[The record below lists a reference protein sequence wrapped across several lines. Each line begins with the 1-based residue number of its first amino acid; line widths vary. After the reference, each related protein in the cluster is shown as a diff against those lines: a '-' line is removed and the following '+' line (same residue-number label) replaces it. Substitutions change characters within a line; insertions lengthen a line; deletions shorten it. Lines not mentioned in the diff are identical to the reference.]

1 LSRTDGVARL
11 DATDTVH
18 GPIPADEDD
27 DDREARDGA
36 SGEDGRDTTTVRGRR
51 AEDVALRHLACAGLE
66 LVTRNYRCRAGELD
80 LVMLE
85 PTTRTLVI
93 VEVRSRGRRDFG
105 DAASTIGYAKQRRIV
120 LAARHLLMAR
130 RELRK
135 LRARFD
141 VVALDPAPGGAGFS
155 LTWIRGAFGS
165 V

>member
-1 LSRTDGVARL
+1 VSRDL
-11 DATDTVH
+11 DATGTVH
-18 GPIPADEDD
+18 GPTSANDGDD
-27 DDREARDGA
+27 HGEGCDGRP
-36 SGEDGRDTTTVRGRR
+36 SEDGRDTTTVRGQR
-51 AEDVALRHLACAGLE
+51 AEDLALRHLERAGLE

-85 PTTRTLVI
+85 PATRTLVI

-120 LAARHLLMAR
+120 LAARHLLLTR
-130 RELRK
+130 RELRR

-141 VVALDPAPGGAGFS
+141 VVALDPPAGGHGQWAV
-155 LTWIRGAFGS
+155 TWIRGAWVS